1 MDDDAW
7 ERASQLAKWLDEASE
22 RPREVKLLLQVLKI
36 TEEAGEA
43 AEALQ
48 GVLGANPCKGHSHTE
63 EDLASELSDVIL
75 TAMVALSTLTPDAQA
90 VFQRH
95 LARVAGRSLGLAD
108 WESLVP
114 RSGAPSRLSEV
125 LLQMREEEDR

>member
-1 MDDDAW
+1 MDDGAW
-7 ERASQLAKWLDEASE
+7 QTAGRLAAWLDGASE

-48 GVLGANPCKGHSHTE
+48 GVLGANPRKGHSHTE
-63 EDLASELSDVIL
+63 EDVASELCDVVL

-90 VFQRH
+90 VFRRH
-95 LARVAGRSLGLAD
+95 LDRVAARSLRGECA
-108 WESLVP
+108 VG
-114 RSGAPSRLSEV
+114 GAAAGEQPAGAGRAAAG
-125 LLQMREEEDR
+125 